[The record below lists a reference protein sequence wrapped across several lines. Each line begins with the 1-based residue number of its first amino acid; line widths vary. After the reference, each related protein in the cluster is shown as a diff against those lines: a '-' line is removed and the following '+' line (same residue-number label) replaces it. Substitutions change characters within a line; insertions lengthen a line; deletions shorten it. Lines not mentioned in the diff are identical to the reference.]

1 MYLLNIYNWMS
12 PLATEPLN
20 HDWPK
25 LLIYLF
31 NNASRAVKYESVG
44 VLNGSNRIRTHPTKL
59 LPLPY
64 SFIYYLYGKVP
75 SI

>member
-1 MYLLNIYNWMS
+1 MR

-44 VLNGSNRIRTHPTKL
+44 VLNGSN
-59 LPLPY
+59 
-64 SFIYYLYGKVP
+64 
-75 SI
+75 